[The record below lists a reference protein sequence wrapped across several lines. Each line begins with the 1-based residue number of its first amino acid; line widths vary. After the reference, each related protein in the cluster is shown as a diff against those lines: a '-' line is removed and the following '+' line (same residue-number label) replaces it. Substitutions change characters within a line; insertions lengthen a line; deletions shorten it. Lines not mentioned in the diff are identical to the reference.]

1 MICDRAVKNRLILYT
16 WHKISNAEK
25 ELEKSFSFT
34 LKG

>member
-1 MICDRAVKNRLILYT
+1 MICDRAVKNRVDFSP